1 MIEVIFAI
9 PGMGRLFYEAVIN
22 KDIPLLQGGFVAI
35 VALAIVI
42 NTLADLLYLVI
53 NPSLRGANAR

>member
-1 MIEVIFAI
+1 
-9 PGMGRLFYEAVIN
+9 MGRLFYEAVIN

-42 NTLADLLYLVI
+42 NTLADILYVVI
-53 NPSLRGANAR
+53 NPSLRGAHGR